1 MLFVD
6 TLLRQEIVYT
16 VSIELSI
23 TVCIDG
29 IELFV
34 IVMLIFII
42 VMLFLI
48 IVMPVFI
55 IVMLFL
61 IIVMRVFIIVMLFLI
76 VIVPD
81 FLILFIFLF
90 LVIFLFFIIIADAIV
105 RDLSGCRYWSSSVS
119 VFCCLFM
126 INE

>member
-48 IVMPVFI
+48 IVMP
-55 IVMLFL
+55 
-61 IIVMRVFIIVMLFLI
+61 VFIIVMLFLI